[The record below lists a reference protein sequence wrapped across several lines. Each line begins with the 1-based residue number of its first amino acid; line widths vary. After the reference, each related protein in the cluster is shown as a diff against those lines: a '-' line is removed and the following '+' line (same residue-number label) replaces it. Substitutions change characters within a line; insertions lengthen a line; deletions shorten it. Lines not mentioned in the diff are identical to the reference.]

1 MWRVAEQLGRVHW
14 RQIGSEMV
22 VGALKPRPHRVHD
35 ERPESE
41 KYRERRCPPPIAAA
55 RGPKPSG
62 KRNGQLRHQRPPDAL
77 AFSDSKRAIEPC
89 GIISSPCVDAPRAS
103 QLAFDDRALM
113 KIHEYQAKAILSR
126 YGVPVP
132 RGEVAFNATEAGE
145 IAHRLGGSVVVVKAQ
160 IHAGGRGKGGGVKLA
175 RSPEEAERL

>member
-1 MWRVAEQLGRVHW
+1 MWRVAEEFGRVHR

-41 KYRERRCPPPIAAA
+41 KYRARGCPPPIAAA

-62 KRNGQLRHQRPPDAL
+62 KRNGQLRHQRPPDTL

-103 QLAFDDRALM
+103 QLAFDDRRSLM

-132 RGEVAFNATEAGE
+132 RGEVWFKASQAGE
-145 IAHRLGGSVVVVKAQ
+145 YEHRL
-160 IHAGGRGKGGGVKLA
+160 R
-175 RSPEEAERL
+175 